1 MPKQPS
7 SDLTASIQARVPPL
21 PPSSPRSREE
31 IAAVASSIAERFH
44 PDRIVLFGSHAAGTP
59 TPDSDVDFL
68 VVMDTPLKP
77 TQQAALLRQSVGEH
91 HRYPMDILVRRPD
104 QIALGL
110 AERDFFIEDIVL
122 RGIVLYEASDHR
134 LG

>member
-1 MPKQPS
+1 MPERPANP
-7 SDLTASIQARVPPL
+7 LVTTIQRRVPP
-21 PPSSPRSREE
+21 PPASSPRSRGE
-31 IAAVASSIAERFH
+31 IAAVASLIAEQFH
-44 PDRIVLFGSHAAGTP
+44 PERIVLFGSHAAGTS
-59 TPDSDVDFL
+59 TTDSDVDFL
-68 VVMDTPLKP
+68 VVMNTPLKP
-77 TQQAALLRQSVGEH
+77 TQQAALVRQAVGEH

-122 RGIVLYEASDHR
+122 RGIVLYEASDPR